1 MNISIFNPNEE
12 HGFQV
17 ELVPVLKDDKLPDL
31 LAQIAGAHH
40 LPLEQLQRDFLAD
53 FKEVLP
59 LYKLQGGGLSL
70 LIGLGKDHTFQNVS
84 LAFRSFTHK
93 YLKKLPDQV
102 VLRLDYLDW
111 QDTSQNILAAAVNG
125 LMLARYDIGLHK
137 SEAPELPPFQ
147 RKGAGILL
155 ACPDVFAQK
164 ALYTAQ
170 RSMKV
175 ASSQMRIF
183 DLVNAPANK
192 KTPEHL
198 AAWAKE
204 SAKLFGYQARVFEQK
219 ELEQMGMHALL
230 AVNRGSEDPARF
242 ILLEYSG
249 PNSEG
254 QPLIGLVGKGVTFD
268 SGGVSI
274 KPSAN
279 LELMK
284 SDMGGAAAVLGA
296 VEAAARLQMPVR
308 LVAAIPSSDNLVDAR
323 SIKPSD
329 VIQSYSG
336 KTIEIIDTDA
346 EGRLLLIDGISYL
359 IRNYQPDYLL
369 DLATLTGSTVRT
381 FGYEAAALFAND
393 EQLGKD
399 LFQAGQLSGERLWQ
413 LPLWDEYMKSMRS
426 DVADIKNFGNR
437 LMGGA
442 ITAAKFIEFFTENHP
457 RWAHMDIAGVAIKDS
472 EFSNSRASTGF
483 GLRLL
488 LEFFQLLSDRSSQ

>member
-1 MNISIFNPNEE
+1 MNIGLYNLNEE
-12 HGFQV
+12 SDFRV
-17 ELVPVLKDDKLPDL
+17 ELIPAVKDDRLPGL
-31 LAQIAGAHH
+31 LEQVAEAHH
-40 LPLEQLQRDFLAD
+40 MPAGQLQHDFQAEL
-53 FKEVLP
+53 KEVLP
-59 LYKLQGGGLSL
+59 LYKLQGGGISV
-70 LIGLGKDHTFQNVS
+70 LIGLGEQNSFTKVS
-84 LAFRSFTHK
+84 LAFRSFAFK
-93 YLKKLPDQV
+93 WLKKLPAQV
-102 VLRLDYLDW
+102 VLRMDYPDW
-111 QDTSQNILAAAVNG
+111 QDAHFNILAAAVNG

-147 RKGAGILL
+147 RKGAGMLL
-155 ACPDVFAQK
+155 ACPVAHAQK
-164 ALYTAQ
+164 ALHTAQ

-198 AAWAKE
+198 ATWAKE
-204 SAKLFGYQARVFEQK
+204 SAELFGYQARVFEQE

-249 PNSEG
+249 PNSGG

-268 SGGVSI
+268 TGGVSI

-279 LELMK
+279 LDLMK

-308 LVAAIPSSDNLVDAR
+308 LVAAIPCTDNLVDAR

-336 KTIEIIDTDA
+336 KTIEVIDTDA
-346 EGRLLLIDGISYL
+346 EGRLLLVDGISYL
-359 IRNYQPDYLL
+359 IRNHQPDYLL

-381 FGYEAAALFAND
+381 FGYEAAALFASD

-413 LPLWDEYMKSMRS
+413 LPLWDEYMSSMHS

-442 ITAAKFIEFFTENHP
+442 ITAAKFIEFFTEKHP
-457 RWAHMDIAGVAIKDS
+457 RWAHLDIAGVAIKDS
-472 EFSNSRASTGF
+472 EFSRSRASTGF